1 MTQWIALSRKD
12 HAEQHV
18 LTRDGYRHSAKER
31 AVPVLLAELSK
42 ALPHY
47 LLSFI
52 KQGEQFVPVAVL
64 GVESNAY
71 LAPDGRWF
79 SPYVPAQLRGYPFA
93 LAKADNE
100 QQVLAIDTA
109 HLVNGPE
116 GKPLFDEQGELSEH
130 TRQVYDFLA
139 QCEKN
144 RLATQQAAEALAK
157 HKLLV
162 PWELVIGTDSEGGA
176 PVKLDGLYRVDEQAL
191 NALEPEALAE
201 LRGGPLALAYA
212 HLFST
217 AQHKVLADRIQ
228 FQAKYADQENTEQ
241 PMSLDELFEEGD
253 DDFTFDFDS

>member
-1 MTQWIALSRKD
+1 MPQWIALSRND

-18 LTRDGYRHSAKER
+18 LPRDGYHHSAKQR
-31 AVPVLLAELSK
+31 VVPVLLAELSK
-42 ALPHY
+42 LIPHY
-47 LLSFI
+47 VLGFI
-52 KQGEQFVPVAVL
+52 RQGDSYAPVAVL
-64 GVESNAY
+64 GVQSNTY

-79 SPYVPAQLRGYPFA
+79 APYVPAQLRGYPFA
-93 LAKADNE
+93 LAKSDDD

-109 HLVNGPE
+109 HIVNGPE

-130 TRQVYDFLA
+130 TRQVFDFLA

-162 PWELVIGTDSEGGA
+162 PWELVIGTDAEGGT

-191 NALEPEALAE
+191 NALEPDALAE
-201 LRGGPLALAYA
+201 LRGGPMALAYA

-217 AQHKVLADRIQ
+217 AQHKALADRVQ
-228 FQAKYADQENTEQ
+228 FQAKYAEQ
-241 PMSLDELFEEGD
+241 GSNAPANLDEVFGEGD
-253 DDFTFDFDS
+253 DDLEFDFS

>member
-1 MTQWIALSRKD
+1 MPQWIALSRND

-18 LTRDGYRHSAKER
+18 LPRDGYHHSAKQR
-31 AVPVLLAELSK
+31 VVPVLLAELSK
-42 ALPHY
+42 LLPHY
-47 LLSFI
+47 ALGFI
-52 KQGEQFVPVAVL
+52 RQGERYQPVAIV
-64 GVESNAY
+64 GVRENAY

-79 SPYVPAQLRGYPFA
+79 APYVPAQLRGYPFA
-93 LAKADNE
+93 LAKAEDG

-109 HLVNGPE
+109 HIVNGPD

-130 TRQVYDFLA
+130 TRQVFDFLA

-162 PWELVIGTDSEGGA
+162 PWELVIGTDAEGGT

-201 LRGGPLALAYA
+201 LRGGPMALAYA

-217 AQHKVLADRIQ
+217 AQHKALADRVQ
-228 FQAKYADQENTEQ
+228 FQAKYAEQ
-241 PMSLDELFEEGD
+241 GSNAPANLDEVFGEGD
-253 DDFTFDFDS
+253 DDLEFDFS

>member
-1 MTQWIALSRKD
+1 MPQWIALSRND

-18 LTRDGYRHSAKER
+18 LPRDGYHHSAKQR
-31 AVPVLLAELSK
+31 VVPVLLAELSK
-42 ALPHY
+42 LLPHY
-47 LLSFI
+47 ALGFI
-52 KQGEQFVPVAVL
+52 RQGESYQPVAIV
-64 GVESNAY
+64 GVRENAY

-79 SPYVPAQLRGYPFA
+79 APYVPAQLRGYPFA
-93 LAKADNE
+93 LAKSDDG

-109 HLVNGPE
+109 HLVNGPDGE
-116 GKPLFDEQGELSEH
+116 PLFDEQGALSEH
-130 TRQVYDFLA
+130 TQQVFDFLA

-162 PWELVIGTDSEGGA
+162 PWELVIGTDAEGGT

-217 AQHKVLADRIQ
+217 AQHKALADRVQ
-228 FQAKYADQENTEQ
+228 FQAKYAEQ
-241 PMSLDELFEEGD
+241 GSNAPANLDEVFGEGD
-253 DDFTFDFDS
+253 DDLEFDFS

>member
-1 MTQWIALSRKD
+1 MPQWIALSRTE
-12 HAEQHV
+12 HSSQHV
-18 LTRDGYRHSAKER
+18 LLREGYHHSAKQR
-31 AVPVLLAELSK
+31 VVPVLLAELNK
-42 ALPHY
+42 LIPHY
-47 LLSFI
+47 VLSFI
-52 KQGEQFVPVAVL
+52 RHGESYAPVAVL
-64 GVESNAY
+64 GVKGNAY

-93 LAKADNE
+93 LAKADND
-100 QQVLAIDTA
+100 QQVLALDTA

-130 TRQVYDFLA
+130 TRKVFDFLA

-144 RLATQQAAEALAK
+144 RLVTQQTVDVLAK

-162 PWELVIGTDSEGGA
+162 PWELVIATDAEGGT
-176 PVKLDGLYRVDEQAL
+176 PVKLDGLYRVDEKAL

-217 AQHKVLADRIQ
+217 AQHKALADRVQ
-228 FQAKYADQENTEQ
+228 FQAKYAEQGSATPEN
-241 PMSLDELFEEGD
+241 LDEFFDGD
-253 DDFTFDFDS
+253 DDLEFDFS